1 MTGPLAG
8 RGTAARLRDGGATLV
23 AATVAGLAGLIV
35 LVGWVLA
42 IPVLRTGL
50 GIGGAV
56 NPGAAMLQ
64 LLAAAALWLCGSDP
78 ADRWRSRFG
87 LILAAALLL
96 IAALILFA
104 PPLGLPAGLE
114 QIAFRSW
121 LAALGPRAP
130 KPLSG
135 GTALLFLMMGA
146 ALLLARA
153 RRDAWRLVGRSL
165 GLFVAL
171 IGLLALITYVYR
183 WASGTGLAASSIGLG
198 SLLGYCALGLGLTGA
213 GHRPVGSDE
222 GDGETEALRG
232 RVKVAFVVAVVIL
245 ILTGTL
251 SVGSAVRSLNAE
263 RLQDASSAR
272 EAGLQSLL
280 SGLQVAQG
288 GTERFLLSRDRSQL
302 EAASAAL
309 DSLPAMLRRTAEAM
323 GSSAA
328 QARRFDTLQP
338 QVEEAVAALTATL
351 AVERAGRVP
360 EAIALSA
367 SRRSD
372 LAMDQIRR
380 RISAMA
386 ASEDS
391 VNSRLDA
398 RVQREDR
405 ITLSTTLIAALLA
418 VCFLALAGI
427 TINRDFQRRAWA
439 EAERDR
445 FFAISL
451 DMLCIANADGYFKR
465 ISPAFTQT
473 LGWSVE
479 ELLGRPFLD
488 FVHPDDQ
495 AATLREVERQTVAG
509 QPVLRFEN
517 RYRHKNGSWRV
528 LSWRSVPQPGGY
540 MFATARDVT
549 EAQATEEALRA
560 SERRLAQI
568 VDLLPNMVFLKE
580 PEELRFVRLNKAG
593 EDLLGYSRDSLLG
606 KTSSDLFPEDE
617 ARRYLAQDREVLA
630 SSEVLDIPEETTQ
643 TRGRGLRVIHTKKVA
658 VRDDAGRP
666 LFLLGI
672 AEDITDRKRAEAA
685 LEAAKEAAETAN
697 RAKSD
702 FLAKMSHE
710 LRTPLNSIIG
720 FSEILEDES
729 VGPLTD
735 KQRRYISNVLVSGR
749 NLLQLINDILDL
761 SKVEA
766 GRMELVPSRFEV
778 PAALEQ
784 VRAIVA
790 ALADRK
796 RLTVDLEAPASLPL
810 LHADQA
816 KFKQIMYN
824 LLGNAIKFTPEGG
837 RVTVTARVIH
847 PSGNGNTGELLEVAV
862 ADTGIGIA
870 AEHLGRIFGEFEQ
883 VNADP
888 KDSQEGT
895 GLGLALT
902 SKLVELHGGRI
913 SVESELGRGSTFRF
927 SLPLAPPPARA
938 VEAAS
943 SSPPVEGAGPAC
955 PLVLVIDNDPDARAL
970 IAHYLTEAGY
980 RVECA
985 ADGGEAIRLA
995 EALRPDAITLDILL
1009 PDRDG
1014 LLILAELKSSPETRD
1029 IPVVVVSVTDRR
1041 ELGFSLGAAGWL
1053 VKPVHKAELLAALD
1067 AAGGGPRDGRTT
1079 VLVVDD
1085 EPATVAYLRELLQQR
1100 GFGVLTASGGEAGIG
1115 LALTR
1120 HPDLILLDLMMPG
1133 VNGFDVVQALR
1144 ANPLARQIPI
1154 LILTG
1159 MDLTQAD
1166 AARLG
1171 SSVQAILSKGG
1182 PDQLLAELARICP
1195 VPAPDPVAGKAP

>member
-1 MTGPLAG
+1 
-8 RGTAARLRDGGATLV
+8 V
-23 AATVAGLAGLIV
+23 AAAVGGLAGLVV
-35 LVGWVLA
+35 LAGWALA

-50 GIGGAV
+50 GIGDTV
-56 NPGAAMLQ
+56 NPAAAMLQ
-64 LLAAAALWLCGSDP
+64 LLAAGALWLSGSDP
-78 ADRWRSRFG
+78 AVRWRSRLG
-87 LILAAALLL
+87 LVLAVALLL
-96 IAALILFA
+96 IGALILFA
-104 PPLGLPAGLE
+104 PQLGLPAGFD
-114 QIAFRSW
+114 QIPFRSW
-121 LAALGPRAP
+121 LAALGSGAP

-153 RRDAWRLVGRSL
+153 RRDAWRLVGRST

-171 IGLLALITYVYR
+171 IGLLALIVYVYR
-183 WASGTGLAASSIGLG
+183 WASGTGLSASSNGLA

-213 GHRPVGSDE
+213 GRPAPGSDAE
-222 GDGETEALRG
+222 AAETEALRS
-232 RVKVAFVVAVVIL
+232 RVRLAFVVAVVIL

-251 SVGSAVRSLNAE
+251 AIGSAVRSATANRQRDESA
-263 RLQDASSAR
+263 AR
-272 EAGLQSLL
+272 ERGLWALFSTLQLAQSGTQSFAI
-280 SGLQVAQG
+280 SGDRAIL
-288 GTERFLLSRDRSQL
+288 EPSR
-302 EAASAAL
+302 AAL
-309 DSLPAMLRRTAEAM
+309 DSLPDALRRTGELL
-323 GSSAA
+323 SHSVA

-338 QVEEAVAALTATL
+338 LVREAHAFLTAALNLEQAGRAPEALAGIRSGRDRATMDQVRRRLSAMVAAEHAMTGQLE
-351 AVERAGRVP
+351 ERVLR
-360 EAIALSA
+360 EA
-367 SRRSD
+367 
-372 LAMDQIRR
+372 
-380 RISAMA
+380 RIS
-386 ASEDS
+386 
-391 VNSRLDA
+391 
-398 RVQREDR
+398 
-405 ITLSTTLIAALLA
+405 LSINAIAALLA
-418 VCFLALAGI
+418 VCFLTLAGFA
-427 TINRDFQRRAWA
+427 INRDFRKRARA
-439 EAERDR
+439 
-445 FFAISL
+445 
-451 DMLCIANADGYFKR
+451 
-465 ISPAFTQT
+465 
-473 LGWSVE
+473 
-479 ELLGRPFLD
+479 
-488 FVHPDDQ
+488 
-495 AATLREVERQTVAG
+495 
-509 QPVLRFEN
+509 
-517 RYRHKNGSWRV
+517 
-528 LSWRSVPQPGGY
+528 
-540 MFATARDVT
+540 
-549 EAQATEEALRA
+549 EEALREN
-560 SERRLAQI
+560 ERRLSQI
-568 VDLLPNMVFLKE
+568 VDLLPSMVFLKE
-580 PEELRFVRLNKAG
+580 PEALRFVQLNKAG
-593 EDLLGYSRDSLLG
+593 EELLGYSRETLLG
-606 KTSSDLFPEDE
+606 KTASEVFPEEE
-617 ARRYLAQDREVLA
+617 ARRYDEQDRAVLA
-630 SSEVLDIPEETTQ
+630 SSEILDIPEELTE
-643 TRGRGLRVIHTKKVA
+643 TRTSGPRVIHTKKVA
-658 VRDDAGRP
+658 VRDPSGRP

-672 AEDITDRKRAEAA
+672 GEDITERKRAEAA
-685 LEAAKEAAETAN
+685 LEAAKEAAERAN
-697 RAKSD
+697 LAKSD

-778 PAALEQ
+778 PPALEQ

-796 RLTVDLEAPASLPL
+796 HLTVDLDAPASLPL

-824 LLGNAIKFTPEGG
+824 LLGNAIKFTPDGG
-837 RVTVTARVIH
+837 RVTVSARVIH
-847 PSGNGNTGELLEVAV
+847 PTGNGTAGECLEVAV

-888 KDSQEGT
+888 THGQEGT

-927 SLPLAPPPARA
+927 SLPLAPPPVRA
-938 VEAAS
+938 AEAAH
-943 SSPPVEGAGPAC
+943 SPPDAGADPAR
-955 PLVLVIDNDPDARAL
+955 PLVLVIDNDRDARAL

-1029 IPVVVVSVTDRR
+1029 IPVVVVSVTDRH

-1053 VKPVHKAELLAALD
+1053 VKPVHKAELLAALA
-1067 AAGGGPRDGRTT
+1067 AAGGGPRAGRTT

-1085 EPATVAYLRELLQQR
+1085 EPATVAYLSELLQQR

-1120 HPDLILLDLMMPG
+1120 QPDLILLDLMMPG

-1159 MDLTQAD
+1159 MDLTRAD
-1166 AARLG
+1166 TARLG
-1171 SSVQAILSKGG
+1171 SSVQAILGKGG

-1195 VPAPDPVAGKAP
+1195 VPAPDPVAGEAP